1 MLNNRNK
8 GKETVGNKY
17 VIKCLKELGAYGA
30 YVKVVKR
37 KYKNDRKTM
46 KLHMFCAN
54 GMVSVDY
61 AFTWVN
67 YPVPGINWSE
77 INREV
82 KMKCHANKAEYEK
95 GWIYKNS

>member
-1 MLNNRNK
+1 MLDNRNK

-17 VIKCLKELGAYGA
+17 VIKCLKELKVYGA
-30 YVKVVKR
+30 YVKVLKR
-37 KYKNDRKTM
+37 KYKYDRKTM

-61 AFTWVN
+61 AFTWSM
-67 YPVPGINWSE
+67 YPVPGISWAE
-77 INREV
+77 IDREV
-82 KMKCHANKAEYEK
+82 ENKCRANKEEYEK